1 MCDYIFKLLTLG
13 ETTVGK
19 TSILNNYLGNE
30 FREHSVATIGVEFQP
45 KIIDIDQR
53 KIKLI
58 IYDTSGQER
67 FKTIVSNYYKN
78 AHGIVFVFDVTQ
90 KNTFELVEYWIKQAK
105 ENTDIDFSTCVLFGN
120 KTDLETQRMVTYEE
134 GKQLAEK
141 YQMNFLEGNAKTG
154 LNIKDCFMY
163 IANNIY
169 VKLQNDSGS
178 FNESIKLDFRDAR
191 KNRERSKE
199 TKKNKFIKGHSEQ
212 CC

>member
-1 MCDYIFKLLTLG
+1 M
-13 ETTVGK
+13 
-19 TSILNNYLGNE
+19 N
-30 FREHSVATIGVEFQP
+30 
-45 KIIDIDQR
+45 
-53 KIKLI
+53 
-58 IYDTSGQER
+58 R
-67 FKTIVSNYYKN
+67 F
-78 AHGIVFVFDVTQ
+78 Q

-105 ENTDIDFSTCVLFGN
+105 ENTDIDFNTCVLFGN

-141 YQMNFLEGNAKTG
+141 YQMNFMEGNAKTG

-178 FNESIKLDFRDAR
+178 FNESIKLDFRDVR